1 MESCEKGSSPDTT
14 ILSQPS
20 SAPEK
25 PYRNL
30 REYTDQLHIWLYQ
43 YRMWSSVQSFS
54 MMFPLMLNNCQI
66 PQYSNPNSNSI
77 YTQHTTSTSAAS
89 NTTTHNRAPGHSQ
102 GARIQRVGTVYS
114 LPPLWKRVAAE
125 IIDFIVL
132 FYLKVMMTVLVLRQM
147 GYLREDNII
156 ELPADIMPKFDFLEI
171 TEMDVEK
178 AFSITSELIAL
189 EVVNRMMITVFET
202 LCLCK
207 GLGGMV
213 GGATPGK
220 RMLGLKVVSC
230 IHVTPQAQGKIL
242 VCPARDIG
250 FFSALIRS
258 VIKNFTM
265 AFFFPACL
273 TVFIFKHNRA
283 AYDIL
288 AKTIVVDARPN
299 QQFI

>member
-1 MESCEKGSSPDTT
+1 MENVESP
-14 ILSQPS
+14 SQPS
-20 SAPEK
+20 VSEK
-25 PYRNL
+25 QYKNL

-43 YRMWSSVQSFS
+43 YRMWNSMQSIS
-54 MMFPLMLNNCQI
+54 TMFPLMLNHCAS
-66 PQYSNPNSNSI
+66 PQLSFPH
-77 YTQHTTSTSAAS
+77 QSTAS
-89 NTTTHNRAPGHSQ
+89 HNTTT
-102 GARIQRVGTVYS
+102 GARPVPNNTRRSAQNNGAQNQRIGTVYS

-132 FYLKVMMTVLVLRQM
+132 FYLKIMMTVLVLRHM
-147 GYLREDNII
+147 GYLRDDNLI
-156 ELPADIMPKFDFLEI
+156 EVPLDIMPKFDFTEI

-178 AFSITSELIAL
+178 AFSFTSEIIAL
-189 EVVNRMMITVFET
+189 EIMNRIMITVFET

-207 GLGGMV
+207 GIGGVV

-230 IHVTPQAQGKIL
+230 VHVTPHTNGRIL
-242 VCPARDIG
+242 VCPAKDIG
-250 FFSALIRS
+250 FFSALVRS

-273 TVFIFKHNRA
+273 TVFIFQHNRA

-299 QQFI
+299 PRQV